1 MCSLAVVVVLTL
13 CAAGTA
19 AEGAE
24 CAAGDCKQS
33 DCAKKFGAAYQ
44 ITVGG
49 KKDPTVGGG
58 LLSLEVR
65 YTSKCSRGGSAFTAH
80 VVPPKVDP
88 SEDEAGGAELLER
101 GMVLYAH
108 RAEPECDS
116 PSLLEAE
123 WSGVVEMPLPE
134 LVRDEFEYI
143 AFPPGSDFDMYV
155 LSKTKSA

>member
-1 MCSLAVVVVLTL
+1 MAARVAATAAGSLTL
-13 CAAGTA
+13 SAAGSKPAVPGPTPA
-19 AEGAE
+19 DEEVLRRAPFVDMSRQVELSVGVRF
-24 CAAGDCKQS
+24 
-33 DCAKKFGAAYQ
+33 AKSHSG
-44 ITVGG
+44 
-49 KKDPTVGGG
+49 
-58 LLSLEVR
+58 
-65 YTSKCSRGGSAFTAH
+65 GGSAFTAH